1 MSKVMINAER
11 LMELAWE
18 NPLLDEKDCA
28 MLMHMIKQVQEEE
41 KRRKSS

>member
-1 MSKVMINAER
+1 MSGGEYVNAKR

-41 KRRKSS
+41 LLKER